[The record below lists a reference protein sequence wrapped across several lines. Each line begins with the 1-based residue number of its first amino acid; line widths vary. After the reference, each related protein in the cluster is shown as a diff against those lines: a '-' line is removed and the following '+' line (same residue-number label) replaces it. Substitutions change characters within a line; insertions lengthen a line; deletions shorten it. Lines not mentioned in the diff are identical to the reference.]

1 MPWKSTFL
9 ADVRRD
15 GSMGRALR
23 IIVAAGVAGVLA
35 GCGSNTSHP
44 RTPSSSPGTQVTS
57 RSAGRTDIAPA
68 GSREVMAYV
77 NDKPL
82 YMAELVDSLLR
93 GPGRSYADQ
102 LVRCELVQQA
112 MAKANMTL
120 TKKDIEAE
128 TESILKLMVPQART
142 PGERKQVLERML
154 VQKQVPYAQWLVGVR
169 VSASLRRLAE
179 PRIKISDE
187 MLQTEFG
194 RMYGR
199 QAVVR
204 VIELASLAKA
214 REALAALKTGQKFA
228 DLAWKRSIH
237 KSATNGGLLDP
248 MSAKTRDVPPAI
260 LQTALSLKKVGEVSD
275 PIQVEATFFI
285 LQLDKSIE
293 PKNVEYQ
300 DVKAKITT
308 SLHAR
313 LLRFYQKAVLDEISR
328 AGDVRFVNPV
338 LRQQSPSKPSQ

>member
-1 MPWKSTFL
+1 MGS
-9 ADVRRD
+9 AVR
-15 GSMGRALR
+15 LL
-23 IIVAAGVAGVLA
+23 VAAGIAAGMI
-35 GCGSNTSHP
+35 GCGGGASRPPTPPTNRSP
-44 RTPSSSPGTQVTS
+44 RVVTS
-57 RSAGRTDIAPA
+57 RPADASDPPPAAG
-68 GSREVMAYV
+68 GQVMALV

-82 YMAELVDSLLR
+82 YMSELIDSLLR

-102 LVRCELVQQA
+102 LVRSELVRQA

-120 TKKDIEAE
+120 TEKDLAAE

-142 PGERKQVLERML
+142 PDERKQVLERML
-154 VQKQVPYAQWLVGVR
+154 VQKQVPYAQWLVGVK

-204 VIELASLAKA
+204 VIEVASLDKA
-214 REALAALKTGQKFA
+214 REALAALKAGQKFA
-228 DLAWKRSIH
+228 DLAWKRSLH
-237 KSATNGGLLDP
+237 ASATNGGLLAP
-248 MSAKTRDVPPAI
+248 MSAKTRDVPPAV
-260 LQTALSLKKVGEVSD
+260 LQTALSLKAVGEVSD

-293 PKNVEYQ
+293 PKNVTYD
-300 DVKAKITT
+300 DVKGKITE

-313 LLRFYQKAVLDEISR
+313 LLRFYQKAVLDEIIR
-328 AGDVRFVNPV
+328 AADVRFVNPV
-338 LRQQSPSKPSQ
+338 LRKQPSPNPAP